1 MSLGFSLDV
10 LSFNTDV
17 ETFLI
22 EVRGSFIVYEL
33 LKLLCY
39 CRVLLNAILDL
50 VIAIK
55 LFGVLKILAEGQ
67 ELFLLIFVVFSYE
80 FSLLSLVK
88 FVFLLKFGRGL
99 DFRWGSLCGDI
110 EEVDVGLQVS
120 LLHELDGL

>member
-1 MSLGFSLDV
+1 MSLGFSLDI

-17 ETFLI
+17 ETFLV

-39 CRVLLNAILDL
+39 CRVLLYAILDL

-99 DFRWGSLCGDI
+99 DFRRGSLCGDV

>member
-1 MSLGFSLDV
+1 MSLGFSLDI

-17 ETFLI
+17 ETFLV

-39 CRVLLNAILDL
+39 CRVLLYAILDL